1 MCIFCGGSC
10 GGAGEFLISMG
21 LPLLALYFFRI
32 KGVFLRV
39 WDKILGRP
47 PRGGDVPGPAGTGAG
62 VGQPRC
68 AGSRQL
74 SPWRPESPVD
84 QLEGLE
90 LAAAPGQAPAKPMG
104 KSLTG
109 VKGWLFLL
117 CLNLLLFIPAFSLY
131 QVICSLALLT
141 SPQARIL
148 LLIWSKSSYY
158 FSLANL
164 AVMLS
169 IAFYSFYSGLKLW
182 NLREGAVKI
191 AKTFLLVQFGLT
203 LAMLAL
209 QRLILP
215 PAGGGGFSPQQLL
228 AALLPALLFFGV
240 WYTYLTKSR
249 RVQETYA
256 GLTAQK
262 WPNVQESDLLE
273 CVRAESR

>member
-1 MCIFCGGSC
+1 MCIFCGGQC

-21 LPLLALYFFRI
+21 LPLLALYLFRI
-32 KGVFLRV
+32 KGFFLRV

-47 PRGGDVPGPAGTGAG
+47 PRGGDVPGPTGTGAG
-62 VGQPRC
+62 CGVPLS

-74 SPWRPESPVD
+74 SPWRPELPVD
-84 QLEGLE
+84 HLEGLE
-90 LAAAPGQAPAKPMG
+90 LTAAPDKALAKPMG
-104 KSLTG
+104 KSLAG

-117 CLNLLLFIPAFSLY
+117 CLNLLLFIHAFSLY
-131 QVICSLALLT
+131 QVSCSLGLLI

-148 LLIWSKSSYY
+148 LLVWSKSHYY
-158 FSLANL
+158 FSLATM
-164 AVMLS
+164 AVTLFIALLS
-169 IAFYSFYSGLKLW
+169 FTSGLKLW

-215 PAGGGGFSPQQLL
+215 PAGGGGFSPPQLL

-249 RVQETYA
+249 RVQQTYA
-256 GLTAQK
+256 GLTAPK
-262 WPNVQESDLLE
+262 WPTVQEPESLL
-273 CVRAESR
+273 CVREGSR